1 MTDKKN
7 NQTNALIKA
16 LVIAIDF
23 VLLNITLLI
32 LHREHP
38 NMISM
43 SNDEVKVLWV
53 ASNLGMILA
62 QLQFSTIIHMRWP
75 SIGDVFKR
83 MLGLTIAHV
92 SITFVIL
99 KMIYFGHPVFW
110 LIFQTGVVE
119 VIYMFV
125 VRIIEL
131 YSIKWFRQTGRN
143 SRTATF
149 IGSDP
154 ELKYLY
160 FNMIKNPTLG
170 YRLKGYYSDTK
181 IDEEQWRAED
191 EDDLIG
197 IRKRKK
203 KEENT
208 IDDDLKWLGSL
219 KGLMTSIDQGETPD
233 LGDDTFIC
241 LPISNVKAV
250 HRLSDY
256 CDQHITRLFYIPSTI
271 ERLNLRL
278 RSVNYGRLDFFT
290 TNFMTLQSPVNR
302 AIKRLFDI
310 FFSFLALIC
319 TLPLYPFIAL
329 IIRIQSP
336 GPIFFKQERT
346 GAKDKSFTCYKFR
359 SMHVNDEADTKQAT
373 EDDPRE
379 FPFGRFMR
387 KYNIDE
393 LPQFWNALIGDMS
406 IVGPRPHMIYHTEKY
421 KKLIGQYMLRLY
433 FKPGIT
439 GWAQV
444 NGLRGET
451 KELEK
456 MKERV
461 KYDIWYF
468 EHWNVW
474 LDLRIMWMTVKDMLY
489 SAKKAVFK

>member
-1 MTDKKN
+1 
-7 NQTNALIKA
+7 
-16 LVIAIDF
+16 
-23 VLLNITLLI
+23 
-32 LHREHP
+32 
-38 NMISM
+38 
-43 SNDEVKVLWV
+43 
-53 ASNLGMILA
+53 
-62 QLQFSTIIHMRWP
+62 
-75 SIGDVFKR
+75 
-83 MLGLTIAHV
+83 
-92 SITFVIL
+92 
-99 KMIYFGHPVFW
+99 
-110 LIFQTGVVE
+110 
-119 VIYMFV
+119 
-125 VRIIEL
+125 
-131 YSIKWFRQTGRN
+131 
-143 SRTATF
+143 
-149 IGSDP
+149 
-154 ELKYLY
+154 
-160 FNMIKNPTLG
+160 MIKNPTLG

-203 KEENT
+203 KEDNT
-208 IDDDLKWLGSL
+208 IDEDLKWLGSL
-219 KGLMTSIDQGETPD
+219 KGLITSIDHGETPD

-359 SMHVNDEADTKQAT
+359 SMHVNDEADTRQAT

-474 LDLRIMWMTVKDMLY
+474 LDLRIMWMTIKDMLY
-489 SAKKAVFK
+489 SAEKAVFK

>member
-1 MTDKKN
+1 MVDKRN
-7 NQTNALIKA
+7 NQANALIKA
-16 LVIAIDF
+16 FVIAGDF
-23 VLLNITLLI
+23 VLLNLTLLI
-32 LHREHP
+32 ISKVHP
-38 NMISM
+38 YMIGM
-43 SNDEVKVLWV
+43 PDDEVKLVWV
-53 ASNLGMILA
+53 ATNLGMLLA
-62 QLQFSTIIHMRWP
+62 QLQFSTIVHLRMSPMKDI
-75 SIGDVFKR
+75 FKR
-83 MLGLTIAHV
+83 MLGLTIAHI
-92 SITFVIL
+92 SITFVIIKIL
-99 KMIYFGHPVFW
+99 DVRYPVFW
-110 LIFQTGVVE
+110 LMFHTGVIE
-119 VIYMFV
+119 LIYMSV
-125 VRIIEL
+125 VRMIEL
-131 YSIKWFRQTGRN
+131 NLVKWFRQMGRN
-143 SRTATF
+143 SRAATF

-154 ELKYLY
+154 ELKYIY

-181 IDEEQWRAED
+181 IDEEQWRKED

-197 IRKRKK
+197 MGNRKK
-203 KEENT
+203 KKENI

-219 KGLMTSIDQGETPD
+219 NGLIASINQGETPD

-241 LPISNVKAV
+241 LPISNVKDV
-250 HRLSDY
+250 HYLSDY
-256 CDQHITRLFYIPSTI
+256 CDQQITRFFYIPSTI

-278 RSVNYGRLDFFT
+278 RSVSYGRLDFFT

-336 GPIFFKQERT
+336 GPIFFKQERS
-346 GAKDKSFTCYKFR
+346 GAKDNSFTCYKFR
-359 SMHVNDEADTKQAT
+359 SMHLNDEADVRQAT

-393 LPQFWNALIGDMS
+393 LPQFWNVLKGDMS

-421 KKLIGQYMLRLY
+421 RKLIGKYMLRLY

-451 KELEK
+451 KELQK
-456 MKERV
+456 MEERV

-468 EHWNVW
+468 EHWTVW

-489 SAKKAVFK
+489 SAKKAIFK

>member
-83 MLGLTIAHV
+83 MLGLTIAHI

-99 KMIYFGHPVFW
+99 KMIFFGHPVFW
-110 LIFQTGVVE
+110 LMFQTGVVE
-119 VIYMFV
+119 VIYLFV

-203 KEENT
+203 KEDNT
-208 IDDDLKWLGSL
+208 IDEDLKWLGSL
-219 KGLMTSIDQGETPD
+219 KGLITSIDHGETPD

-256 CDQHITRLFYIPSTI
+256 CDQHITRLYYRTTKFAIKICELWS
-271 ERLNLRL
+271 LRL
-278 RSVNYGRLDFFT
+278 LHHQFYDV
-290 TNFMTLQSPVNR
+290 
-302 AIKRLFDI
+302 
-310 FFSFLALIC
+310 
-319 TLPLYPFIAL
+319 
-329 IIRIQSP
+329 
-336 GPIFFKQERT
+336 
-346 GAKDKSFTCYKFR
+346 AKSSK
-359 SMHVNDEADTKQAT
+359 
-373 EDDPRE
+373 PR
-379 FPFGRFMR
+379 
-387 KYNIDE
+387 
-393 LPQFWNALIGDMS
+393 
-406 IVGPRPHMIYHTEKY
+406 H
-421 KKLIGQYMLRLY
+421 
-433 FKPGIT
+433 
-439 GWAQV
+439 
-444 NGLRGET
+444 
-451 KELEK
+451 
-456 MKERV
+456 
-461 KYDIWYF
+461 
-468 EHWNVW
+468 
-474 LDLRIMWMTVKDMLY
+474 
-489 SAKKAVFK
+489 KAVI